1 MEYYTSDSSEGDS
14 TNGDE
19 ISTLDYSYMTLDS
32 ALLEHNLEAFTNSE
46 HKPAPHVKTLLVY
59 HNEIEFLTPVITRFT
74 NLKYLDISSNAL
86 PELPPELCQ
95 CPLTTLIAKNN
106 RFTNKGLP
114 PTFSKLVHLK
124 ELNFNGNNFSYF
136 PPEILELANI
146 KFLYMGGNKITEIP
160 KDIKRLKR

>member
-1 MEYYTSDSSEGDS
+1 MEYYTSDSSESDS
-14 TNGDE
+14 SGDE

-46 HKPAPHVKTLLVY
+46 HKPAPHVQTLLLY
-59 HNEIEFLTPVITRFT
+59 HNSITFLSPIITRFT
-74 NLKYLDISSNAL
+74 NLKYLDISSNLL
-86 PELPPELCQ
+86 PELPPEICQ

-106 RFTNKGLP
+106 RFSNKSLP

-124 ELNFNGNNFSYF
+124 ELNFNGNDFSYF
-136 PPEILELANI
+136 PPEILELTNI

-160 KDIKRLKR
+160 KEIKKLQR